1 VLAGRKAVTLAGGG
15 APRPGTAAPERY
27 EVEQFGF
34 VLLGRRS
41 GRSRRLSRG
50 LCRYMYGIVIMSW
63 DRIAF
68 IGVAARFSSAHFRR
82 SASDHVGQNPQ
93 QTLGI
98 RGQGTA
104 GCVRG
109 HS

>member
-1 VLAGRKAVTLAGGG
+1 
-15 APRPGTAAPERY
+15 
-27 EVEQFGF
+27 
-34 VLLGRRS
+34 
-41 GRSRRLSRG
+41 
-50 LCRYMYGIVIMSW
+50 MYGIVIMSW